1 MSNKEGML
9 IIISGPSGVGKGAV
23 INELF
28 KDKSLNLAYSVS
40 YTTRQ
45 PRNYEVPD
53 INYFFV
59 TKAEFEAKIKH
70 NDFLEYTKFI
80 NNYYGTSKS
89 YVQQLQADGY
99 NVILEIEADGA
110 KQVMRNYPD
119 RKSAFSIFIMPPT
132 FKVLEERIRL
142 RATEPK
148 AVIEERLNKA
158 KEEFKLQDK
167 YDYVVVND
175 VLEHTVKE
183 VKKIIKKH
191 IKL

>member
-9 IIISGPSGVGKGAV
+9 IIISGPSGVGKGAI

-45 PRNYEVPD
+45 PRNYEIPD

-59 TKAEFEAKIKH
+59 SKQEFEEKIKH
-70 NDFLEYTKFI
+70 NDFLEYTSFI

-110 KQVMRNYPD
+110 NQVMKNYPD
-119 RKSAFSIFIMPPT
+119 KKHVFSIFIMPPN
-132 FKVLEERIRL
+132 FKVLEQRIRL
-142 RATEPK
+142 RASESK
-148 AVIEERLNKA
+148 AIIQERLDKA
-158 KEEFKLQDK
+158 KEEFKMQDK

-175 VLEHTVKE
+175 VLAHAVKE
-183 VKKIIKKH
+183 IKKIIKKH
-191 IKL
+191 IKI

>member
-1 MSNKEGML
+1 MSNKKGML

-59 TKAEFEAKIKH
+59 TKEEFEKKIKQ
-70 NDFLEYTKFI
+70 NDFLEYTSFI

-119 RKSAFSIFIMPPT
+119 RQFAFSIFIMPPN
-132 FKVLEERIRL
+132 FKVLEARIRL
-142 RATEPK
+142 RATESK
-148 AVIEERLNKA
+148 AVIQERLDKA
-158 KEEFKLQDK
+158 KEEFKLRDK
-167 YDYVVVND
+167 YDYVVIND

-183 VKKIIKKH
+183 VTKIIKKH
-191 IKL
+191 IK